1 MAYPNP
7 GSQDAQALTA
17 IGWGFRVDR
26 ASDTLPQGGGAGA
39 QEALFTVVGGRCEI
53 RILGEVTVAIQN
65 QANNTKL
72 IHNVGTGTDSDLCAV
87 LSIAN
92 DEIGTLYTLINP
104 VVVGTAMVGAGQY
117 APTPGAVVLK
127 PGTID
132 LHCLASNTGEVKWT
146 CWYKPLDEGAYVAAA

>member
-26 ASDTLPQGGGAGA
+26 ASDTLPQTT
-39 QEALFTVVGGRCEI
+39 QEALFTIVGGRCEV

-65 QANNTKL
+65 QACNTKL
-72 IHNVGTGTDSDLCAV
+72 IHNVAVGTDADLCAV

-92 DEIGTLYTLINP
+92 DELGTLYTLINP

-117 APTPGAVVLK
+117 AATPGAVVLK

-132 LHCLASNTGEVKWT
+132 LHTAANNTGEVKWSV
-146 CWYKPLDEGAYVAAA
+146 WYKPLDEGAYVEAA

>member
-26 ASDTLPQGGGAGA
+26 ATDTLPQGGGAGA
-39 QEALFTVVGGRCEI
+39 QEALFTVVGGRCEV

-72 IHNVGTGTDSDLCAV
+72 IHNVGTGTDSDLCSV

-92 DEIGTLYTLINP
+92 DEVGTLYTLINP

-117 APTPGAVVLK
+117 AATPGAVVLK

-132 LHCLASNTGEVKWT
+132 LHCLASNTGEVKWSL
-146 CWYKPLDEGAYVAAA
+146 WYKPLDEGAYVEAA